1 MAFETIEGQKKRAT
15 CLWCNEKIVEQRR
28 KNMDYL
34 GSVIDYCDVVCF
46 RNWHNSQAA
55 KRKDKYVKVNN
66 KTWVMLKKG
75 ETEKQ
80 AIERMQSK
88 LGDNLTLEGMA
99 ESNRKVIAYRNK
111 QLNPNKKRK

>member
-1 MAFETIEGQKKRAT
+1 MASQTIEGQKKRAV

-34 GSVIDYCDVVCF
+34 GSVIDYCDAICY
-46 RNWHNSQAA
+46 RNWHNAQPKS
-55 KRKDKYVKVNN
+55 KHKYARVNN

-80 AIERMQSK
+80 AIERMQAK
-88 LGDNLTLEGMA
+88 LGDNLTLEGAA

-111 QLNPNKKRK
+111 QLTPNKKQK

>member
-15 CLWCNEKIVEQRR
+15 CLWCKGKILSQH
-28 KNMDYL
+28 NQNLY
-34 GSVIDYCDVVCF
+34 YCDVVCF

-111 QLNPNKKRK
+111 QLNPNKKQK